1 MKGTTTMAEMTAKF
15 EVPKEIIDGHIRS
28 ALTEALAKHSDTIV
42 RDLVNRAMR
51 MPGTDRWG
59 HPDNSKTVIDDAIEK
74 AIIEETKA
82 GIAAWVEEQRPK
94 IQAQVRAAL
103 TAKSGAMLKKIVD
116 NLGVHLAHG
125 FDISVLLKDPPR

>member
-1 MKGTTTMAEMTAKF
+1 MAEMTAKF
-15 EVPKEIIDGHIRS
+15 EVPKEIIDGHIRA
-28 ALTEALAKHSDTIV
+28 ALTEALAKHSNALV
-42 RDLVNRAMR
+42 LDLVNRAMR
-51 MPGTDRWG
+51 MPATNQYGS
-59 HPDNSKTVIDDAIEK
+59 PIPNKTIIDEAIER
-74 AIIEETKA
+74 AIVDETKA

-103 TAKSGAMLKKIVD
+103 TAKGGGMLKKIVD